1 MFCIK
6 FAALGKSAPMH
17 DPCLGLGSGVYT
29 TTKYFE
35 DIYQH
40 GVSVL
45 VTEYYIHTNIYS
57 NGQRMNRLSFLCVPY

>member
-1 MFCIK
+1 MTFCIK

-45 VTEYYIHTNIYS
+45 VIYTQIYIAIDKE
-57 NGQRMNRLSFLCVPY
+57 